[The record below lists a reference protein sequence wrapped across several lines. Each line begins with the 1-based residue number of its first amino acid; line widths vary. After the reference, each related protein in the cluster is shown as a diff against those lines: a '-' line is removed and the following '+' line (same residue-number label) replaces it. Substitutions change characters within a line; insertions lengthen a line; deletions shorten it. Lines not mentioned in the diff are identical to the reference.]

1 MPELVDC
8 GDEKSA
14 GVDGELE
21 QGRPVYAGGE
31 VERDRA
37 GEQQPDR
44 EPSQAVG
51 TNNETRP
58 ATLQCENDAGK
69 E

>member
-21 QGRPVYAGGE
+21 QGRPVCAGGE

-51 TNNETRP
+51 AIET
-58 ATLQCENDAGK
+58 
-69 E
+69 